1 MGLGSDLVSE
11 GRASVDDRPRIAV
24 GVVASLVAVKLIAHL
39 ATNAFGPYEF
49 HRDAFLYFAMGE
61 HLQLWSMDFPPFI
74 AMLAE
79 VTRFVV
85 GDSLFALRLP
95 PALMS
100 SALVI
105 VAALTAREF
114 GGKRMAQGLAGLGVV
129 ASGLFLRSGNLFQ
142 PVVIDQLWWTLA
154 LFCLVKL
161 CRTDDHRWWIG
172 YGIVTGFGLLTKFSV
187 LVFGF
192 GTLVALAATPSRVWF
207 KTRWPWLAAGIAF
220 LIGSPSF
227 VGQFVLEFPIFV
239 YMSDLSSAQLSRQSP
254 VGFVVEQPMMMGG
267 FVLAVVGAGAMAIRH
282 EWRQFRFVAWTA
294 ILTFALF
301 VVLRGK
307 PYYVGPL
314 YPILFGAGAAVLDR
328 IRVRRRRLGAQWGM
342 AGLMVAYTAVLF
354 PLGLPVLP
362 PETLE
367 RYLVAIGMQEAAN
380 TTNIGNQERIPQ
392 DFADMLNWEAQVAE
406 VARVYHGLPD
416 ADRERA
422 VILTSNYGEAGAID
436 FYGSRYDL
444 PKAIAFVGTYW
455 FFGPGDLSGD
465 VLILHGFREGDWED
479 FCETKEAAGFVTHPF
494 AVAEQRDLT
503 IYVCRNPRLT
513 LQELWP
519 QVEGET

>member
-1 MGLGSDLVSE
+1 M
-11 GRASVDDRPRIAV
+11 AV
-24 GVVASLVAVKLIAHL
+24 GVVASLVAVKLIAHF

-49 HRDAFLYFAMGE
+49 HRDAFLYLAMGE
-61 HLQLWSMDFPPFI
+61 HLQLWNMDFPPFI
-74 AMLAE
+74 AMLAQ
-79 VTRFVV
+79 VTRFVL

-95 PALMS
+95 SALIS
-100 SALVI
+100 SALVV

-114 GGKRMAQGLAGLGVV
+114 GGRRMAQGLAALSVV
-129 ASGLFLRSGNLFQ
+129 ASALFMRTGNLFQ
-142 PVVIDQLWWTLA
+142 PVAIDQLWWTLA

-161 CRTDDHRWWIG
+161 CRTNDHRWWIG
-172 YGIVTGFGLLTKFSV
+172 YGIATGFGLLTKFSV
-187 LVFGF
+187 LVLGF
-192 GTLVALAATPSRVWF
+192 ATLLALVVTPSRVWL

-220 LIGSPSF
+220 FIGSPSI
-227 VGQFVLEFPIFV
+227 VGQIALEFPIFV

-254 VGFVVEQPMMMGG
+254 IGFVVEQPMMMGG
-267 FVLAVVGAGAMAIRH
+267 FILAVIGAGAMAIHR
-282 EWRQFRFVAWTA
+282 EWRQFRFVAWTT

-307 PYYVGPL
+307 SYYVGPL
-314 YPILFGAGAAVLDR
+314 YPVLFGMGAAVLDR
-328 IRVRRRRLGAQWGM
+328 MRIRRWRLGAQWSM
-342 AGLMVAYTAVLF
+342 AGLMVVYTAVLF

-380 TTNIGNQERIPQ
+380 TTNVGNQERIPQ
-392 DFADMLNWEAQVAE
+392 DFADMLNGEEQVAE
-406 VARVYHGLPD
+406 VARVYHALPD

-422 VILTSNYGEAGAID
+422 VILASNYGEAGAID
-436 FYGSRYDL
+436 FYGPRYDV

-455 FFGPGDLSGD
+455 LFGPGDLPGD
-465 VLILHGFREGDWED
+465 VVILHGFREGDWED
-479 FCETKEAAGFVTHPF
+479 YCESTEAAGFVTHPF